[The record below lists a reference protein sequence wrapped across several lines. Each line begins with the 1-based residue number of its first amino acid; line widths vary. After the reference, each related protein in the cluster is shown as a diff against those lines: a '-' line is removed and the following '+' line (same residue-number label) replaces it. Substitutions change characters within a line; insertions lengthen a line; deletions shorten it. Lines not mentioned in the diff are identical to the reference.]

1 MVVDTGQ
8 GIPCFDSCL
17 LTVTWITN
25 IKDVP
30 VVMVLDSDF
39 FKVIGLGVW
48 TYTPVRTVIRQR
60 NPIF

>member
-17 LTVTWITN
+17 LKVTRMSN

-30 VVMVLDSDF
+30 VVMVLASYF
-39 FKVIGLGVW
+39 FYGFRLGVW
-48 TYTPVRTVIRQR
+48 TYALVRTVIRPR
-60 NPIF
+60 NQFF